1 MLVTLYSYAL
11 HSPKGLIDN
20 LFNKMDLLMYLAYI
34 LSMHE
39 RVRLSLA

>member
-20 LFNKMDLLMYLAYI
+20 LFNKMGSLMFLAYI

-39 RVRLSLA
+39 QVRLSVA